1 MAKKVA
7 GIGIGIGIAATVVAL
22 VFFTNVGDMV
32 SETVF
37 DTIAEVEFS
46 NPIQTYEINTKEEYS
61 CMIQNVGP
69 DSDYAKLLQGSM
81 ESFEKKY
88 PNVVRELEE
97 YANSGQ
103 MERDFTSTP
112 SGLMPHR
119 MNEIILPIMMN
130 ELSVNPALKDWILDM
145 VDGKVSQLE
154 ISQLEQKGGC

>member
-1 MAKKVA
+1 LGPSSK
-7 GIGIGIGIAATVVAL
+7 IGIGVGIVAVIAAL
-22 VFFTNVGDMV
+22 VIFTNIDDMV
-32 SETVF
+32 SNTIS
-37 DTIAEVEFS
+37 DTISEVEFS

-69 DSDYAKLLQGSM
+69 DSDLAELLQGSM

-88 PNVVRELEE
+88 PNVVREMKE

-103 MERDFTSTP
+103 MEKDFASTP

-119 MNEIILPIMMN
+119 MNEITLPILMN

-145 VDGKVSQLE
+145 VDGKISQLE